1 MRRQLM
7 LLAVPLMA
15 LHSIASAQSDPCADA
30 ATQADINECVGKA
43 YKKADADLNAAYK
56 QAATRLKGDDD
67 QHKKLITAQREWI
80 KFRDAECDFV
90 TADAGGGS
98 AYSMALSACLTTL
111 TQDRTKQ
118 LKGYLACPEGD
129 ISCPITKP

>member
-7 LLAVPLMA
+7 LLAFPLLAFHGMA
-15 LHSIASAQSDPCADA
+15 CAQSDPCADA

-56 QAATRLKGDDD
+56 EAAARVKGDDG
-67 QHKKLITAQREWI
+67 QHKKLVAAQREWI

-118 LKGYLACPEGD
+118 LRGYLVCPEGD
-129 ISCPITKP
+129 VSCPITKP